1 MRAYFDY
8 AATAPVRP
16 SVKEA
21 VLPTLD
27 RLFGNPS
34 SLYKEGQE
42 ARFAVEMARQQV
54 ATSIGADAA
63 EITFTSGGTESNHWA
78 LSALFE
84 KGRQIGKT
92 HMIIS
97 AVEHPSVL
105 RTAKWLESSGASL
118 TILPVTSEGVVSPET
133 LCSSIR
139 EDTFFCSIMWVN
151 NELGSISPM
160 EELSL
165 ICKNA
170 GVFFHVDAVQ
180 ALGALTIDVHHLP
193 VDCLSLS
200 AHKIGGLKGTGA
212 LYIRNSL
219 ELPSLFHGG
228 AQERE
233 KRAGTENVPG
243 IVAFGKAA
251 EENAYELPKHQQK
264 TKIYQE
270 KIIET
275 FEMIPGVSLNSPQNA
290 ISSILNFQVEG
301 ISNENL
307 LARADMAGLS
317 FSAGSACSSGSL
329 EPSPVLLALG
339 CTPEVANSSFRLSM
353 GYGTTEYDIDFLLKT
368 LPPLITQMRKK

>member
-42 ARFAVEMARQQV
+42 ARFAVEMTRQQV

-105 RTAKWLESSGASL
+105 KTAKWLESSGASL
-118 TILPVTSEGVVSPET
+118 TILPVTGEGVVSPEA
-133 LCSSIR
+133 LCSAIR

-151 NELGSISPM
+151 NELGSISPI

-170 GVFFHVDAVQ
+170 DVFFHVDAVQ
-180 ALGALTIDVHHLP
+180 ALGALAIDVHHLSI
-193 VDCLSLS
+193 DCLSLS

-251 EENAYELPKHQQK
+251 EENAYELPEHQQK
-264 TKIYQE
+264 MKIYQE